1 MTEPGTTAWG
11 DEPPEEEVVLDPL
24 LLQARR
30 GLALHSTVTG
40 VVCVLLIALNVARAP
55 ELIWWPFPLSAC
67 CWGWASTGGTGTTGS
82 RSSCVTGKMAKAPD
96 QGLPGGGRP
105 GRRAGQ
111 CAPA

>member
-1 MTEPGTTAWG
+1 MG

-30 GLALHSTVTG
+30 GLALHSAVTG

-55 ELIWWPFPLSAC
+55 ELIWWPFRVVGMLLGLGVPWWYGYDRLLERLRHRQD
-67 CWGWASTGGTGTTGS
+67 GGKRLTKGCKGVGD
-82 RSSCVTGKMAKAPD
+82 RAGA
-96 QGLPGGGRP
+96 
-105 GRRAGQ
+105 AGQ

>member
-55 ELIWWPFPLSAC
+55 ELIWWPFPVVGMLL
-67 CWGWASTGGTGTTGS
+67 
-82 RSSCVTGKMAKAPD
+82 
-96 QGLPGGGRP
+96 GLGVHWWYGYDRLEEQLRHRQDGESD
-105 GRRAGQ
+105 
-111 CAPA
+111 